1 MQIIKK
7 IIMLAVLF
15 AGIGIGYFAWRGQQ
29 DSSGL
34 QIKNFNY
41 DKDAAVVDQLF
52 HKGDNLYW
60 MLCNQSHATG
70 YSIDFMLRNQTSCQY
85 AKKHDLILKTATID
99 GKIVGFLAYYPES
112 IHVWRLLFL
121 MVDQDYRRQGIA
133 KKLLN
138 FVVSDMFARGA
149 LQIILATRN
158 NNFKAQ
164 KLYENFGFSL
174 VDSDYQFVHFSL
186 RK

>member
-1 MQIIKK
+1 
-7 IIMLAVLF
+7 MLAVVI
-15 AGIGIGYFAWRGQQ
+15 AGIGLGYVVWRSHQ

-34 QIKNFNY
+34 QIKDFNY
-41 DKDAAVVDQLF
+41 TKDAAVIDALF

-70 YSIDFMLRNQTSCQY
+70 YSIDFMLRNQTSSQQ
-85 AKKHDLILKTATID
+85 AKKHDLILKVATLE

-133 KKLLN
+133 KKLLK
-138 FVVSDMFARGA
+138 FVVVDMFARGA

-158 NNFKAQ
+158 NNFRAQ
-164 KLYENFGFSL
+164 ALYKNFGFSL

-186 RK
+186 HK